1 MVETTSTDWSPAA
14 TCRVLRAH
22 AKSDAL
28 RATAR
33 DETWDALFLSFLNV
47 AERIVSDVSD
57 EPTVS
62 DGDFSKALEAVASVS
77 QLVERVEKEGN
88 FSNVTLL
95 LSAVDKKSGD
105 QVRANHLSTVVEAVA
120 KLPKLRQGVL
130 GGQNGGL
137 RDAVAAVGEE

>member
-1 MVETTSTDWSPAA
+1 
-14 TCRVLRAH
+14 
-22 AKSDAL
+22 
-28 RATAR
+28 
-33 DETWDALFLSFLNV
+33 
-47 AERIVSDVSD
+47 
-57 EPTVS
+57 
-62 DGDFSKALEAVASVS
+62 
-77 QLVERVEKEGN
+77 VERVEKEGN

-95 LSAVDKKSGD
+95 LTAVDKKSGD